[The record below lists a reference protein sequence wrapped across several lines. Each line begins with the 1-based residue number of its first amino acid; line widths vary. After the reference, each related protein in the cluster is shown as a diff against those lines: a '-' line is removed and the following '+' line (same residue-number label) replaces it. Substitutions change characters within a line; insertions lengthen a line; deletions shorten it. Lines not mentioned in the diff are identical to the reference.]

1 MVKFNWDD
9 EKVFEL
15 INCIKDCKT
24 LSEFKAIDFSYDKPA
39 LYEAVRK
46 RMSAKY
52 RTDFGPPE
60 VGRDKGVNIYLNFE
74 ISIWRQC

>member
-1 MVKFNWDD
+1 MVKFDWDD

-15 INCIKDCKT
+15 INCIKDYKA
-24 LSEFKAIDFSYDKPA
+24 LSEFKAIDFSYGKPA

-46 RMSAKY
+46 GMSEKY

-60 VGRDKGVNIYLNFE
+60 VGRDKIKD
-74 ISIWRQC
+74 